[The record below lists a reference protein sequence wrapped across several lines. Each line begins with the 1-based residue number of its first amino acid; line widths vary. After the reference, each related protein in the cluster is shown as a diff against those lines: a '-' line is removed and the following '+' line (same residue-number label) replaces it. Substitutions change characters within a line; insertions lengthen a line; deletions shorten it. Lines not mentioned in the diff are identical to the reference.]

1 MFCARVDAL
10 LTLRVLERKQKQVF
24 VGSARQTE
32 GGSPGYIRNIQAT
45 IRYSDF
51 GLGELEEGSKS
62 IRGLAPGIGPFRI
75 PRIRLGV
82 EFELD

>member
-32 GGSPGYIRNIQAT
+32 GGSPDYIWNIQAT

-51 GLGELEEGSKS
+51 GFGELEEGSKS
-62 IRGLAPGIGPFRI
+62 IRGLAPGIGPFWI